1 MTFTMTWDQWVILF
15 TGVPAVFLSQ
25 SASPI
30 ARKWACVPALLG
42 QPCWYVA
49 AWQAG
54 QGGIWLMSF
63 LYTAGWLRGLWSF
76 WIKPWRT
83 RLRYVKTYE
92 TDYVLLHETETERIY
107 KPVLREVVVPGETV
121 GQEARRTGLS
131 RLEVMARRCGL

>member
-25 SASPI
+25 SANPV

-76 WIKPWRT
+76 WIQPWRASR
-83 RLRYVKTYE
+83 RLRKFWGPTRRLY
-92 TDYVLLHETETERIY
+92 
-107 KPVLREVVVPGETV
+107 GETV
-121 GQEARRTGLS
+121 GEEARRTGLS
-131 RLEVMARRCGL
+131 RLEVLARRCGL